1 MHVFKFLGLSLLCT
15 AVLVNTVGCNSDTSI
30 NTSQASSPESPRI
43 SSSANEQLPPRA
55 QEYLIEGQKAFQLG
69 QYERAMAQL
78 DSAEVFAP
86 GAPVVP
92 FNRGRVYTALN
103 QISAAKLEFK
113 EAIRRDP
120 GYPEIRL
127 RLGDIELQ
135 AENIEE
141 ALGYYRQEAVI
152 APTTQLFVNMG
163 EAYYK
168 LGKADSAQYAYKKA
182 IVTDSTNASAHMM
195 YGQLLEE
202 LGQVD
207 EALVHSKK
215 ALALEPQSTNY
226 QFAVGSQLFQLDQLE
241 EAVGYLKQAADGRLL
256 HYPAQ
261 YNLGQALTRLGQDQD
276 AQYYLARADSS
287 RELMDR
293 ITNTQSVAAQNP
305 NSEAGWIELG
315 ELFRSAG
322 ERDRAV
328 QAFNRAAA
336 LDPGNIR
343 LQNNIGE
350 MMLAEGD
357 VRGAVKRFQD
367 ILRQDERQPEVWK
380 NLGLA
385 FAVAGLCEDAR
396 AALGIAI
403 EQKPEDTAI
412 QELQAG
418 ICAGQSN

>member
-1 MHVFKFLGLSLLCT
+1 M
-15 AVLVNTVGCNSDTSI
+15 AGCEPDASTKS
-30 NTSQASSPESPRI
+30 SQAASGAPPI
-43 SSSANEQLPPRA
+43 SSSANTQLPPRA
-55 QEYLIEGQKAFQLG
+55 QELLIEGQKAFQMG
-69 QYERAMAQL
+69 QYERAMVQL
-78 DSAEVFAP
+78 DSAEAFAP
-86 GAPVVP
+86 GAPVIP

-103 QISAAKLEFK
+103 QIKAAQQEFK

-135 AENIEE
+135 EGNLEE
-141 ALGYYRQEAVI
+141 ALDYFRKEATI

-168 LGKADSAQYAYKKA
+168 LGKADSARFSYESALVA
-182 IVTDSTNASAHMM
+182 DSTNASAHMM

-202 LGQVD
+202 LGRVD

-215 ALALEPQSTNY
+215 ALEIEPRTTNY
-226 QFAVGSQLFQLDQLE
+226 QFAVGSQLFQLGQLE
-241 EAVGYLKQAADGRLL
+241 EAARYLKQAADGRLL

-261 YNLGQALTRLGQDQD
+261 YNLGQVLTRLGREQE
-276 AQYYLARADSS
+276 AQNYLARADSS
-287 RELMDR
+287 RALMDR
-293 ITNTQSVAAQNP
+293 ITNTQSIAAQNP
-305 NSEAGWIELG
+305 NSEDGWIELG
-315 ELFRSAG
+315 ELFRDAG

-336 LDPGNIR
+336 LDPANIR

-357 VRGAVKRFQD
+357 VRGAVQRFQD

-403 EQKPEDTAI
+403 EQKPGDKAI
-412 QELQAG
+412 QELQAS
-418 ICAGQSN
+418 ICAGQSK